1 VTQPLP
7 WESLRRVAELFH
19 LELDVSDGKWS
30 RTAVLSSTI
39 GAASGLELVRLTI
52 GDLDDS
58 DADRVLRAVTAA
70 ALVQLGPGATVGA
83 DVIEQAAHHLELTA
97 DQAGELAHLA
107 ALLDGTDTSLM
118 SPTEDLAQRAAIRAV
133 LDDEERT

>member
-7 WESLRRVAELFH
+7 WESLRGVAELFH
-19 LELDVSDGKWS
+19 LELDVSEGKWN

-39 GAASGLELVRLTI
+39 GAGSGLELVRLTV
-52 GDLDDS
+52 GDL

-70 ALVQLGPGATVGA
+70 ALVQLGPGAPMGA
-83 DVIEQAAHHLELTA
+83 DVLEQAAQQLGLTA